1 MLVRMDLYVSHRE
14 FSCVI
19 LLLIL
24 FEELRNLLIHDI
36 RGGGESG
43 EAMAITVYNN
53 DQKTGHRQLI
63 IDSRTLHDCEPAR
76 SEALTL
82 KGNIEQFQ
90 VTNNRVYN
98 MNNIGIDFIGMF
110 PFHICY

>member
-43 EAMAITVYNN
+43 EAMAITVYN
-53 DQKTGHRQLI
+53 
-63 IDSRTLHDCEPAR
+63 
-76 SEALTL
+76 
-82 KGNIEQFQ
+82 
-90 VTNNRVYN
+90 